1 LKVAT
6 KDYGTDI
13 DSLKKIADLL
23 GASTRSLDD
32 FERATTRVFGR
43 TFKRSVREAAQDLE
57 EAVRRVR
64 MDLERE
70 VEKAGSAQALAAKK
84 VGEKWGKSL
93 IDGLLST
100 VSSRLS
106 DGLPAVLKPLA
117 LIAGPLNQIN
127 KVNVEG
133 YKIVSNVAAAY
144 GQMLPS
150 SIAKAQSALGNLDLT
165 YTKIANRY
173 GQLRDDIDATR
184 TAILQN
190 TIVQSRN
197 IVEVEKSTERYT
209 EQIAAMSKIHDIGMP
224 GLTSQ
229 LIDQQK
235 SLNES
240 LETAAVRYSRVA
252 LYAREAGIGQQYL
265 VRVSNDLAVSMK
277 SSGAEFENVALF
289 IATATKN
296 LEKFGMSERVAMDAA
311 SSALRGISGI
321 GMGGVSLLISQRVI
335 PQLQR
340 TLAEGG
346 KLSAQAQSGILTAA
360 ASLVG
365 PGGKAPTTPEEAL
378 ALLSKTPGAGSLLM
392 ATTFNQSK
400 EAFQAIQ
407 QTMNQLFPHG
417 GVAQVYGA
425 GIFGIRGPQE
435 YLALQQALQGTR
447 GFAETATAG
456 ADTKEILDRAD
467 NITKYL
473 TDAKDIGR
481 NQLTALEKIE
491 RYGAEIIRYQKI
503 MAAAAVAGSVLTALG
518 VITRIGKDYSGALD
532 AIRKVLGGGVAG
544 GAGGAGSGGGRLTP
558 GTNTTVATPG
568 YLGGLTTGAV
578 VGIGAVNVVAGA
590 LRANENITAARAFGE
605 AGISAGTA
613 LVMSGG
619 NPYAAAVTFSTY
631 EAGVALRL
639 LVEML
644 RENRETDKALREAAT
659 NLATASATLR
669 HFGREVPEDQRDV
682 LAAVYGGIQARYS
695 RGRSVPINYLMTTY
709 GDMVGN
715 DEKKMSYIL
724 QKLSETSS
732 RDTKGKVATKIYDPV
747 TGKQITIYVTDVGN
761 QTASTNNVFP
771 PTPTGSPS
779 LVTQ

>member
-1 LKVAT
+1 MAT

-23 GASTRSLDD
+23 GASTKSLDD
-32 FERATTRVFGR
+32 FEKATTRVFGR
-43 TFKRSVREAAQDLE
+43 TFKRSVREAGRDLE
-57 EAVRRVR
+57 EAVRRAR
-64 MDLERE
+64 MALERE
-70 VEKAGSAQALAAKK
+70 VEKAGSVQALAAKK

-93 IDGLLST
+93 VDGLLST

-106 DGLPAVLKPLA
+106 DGLPAILKPLA

-224 GLTSQ
+224 ELTSQ

-378 ALLSKTPGAGSLLM
+378 SLLSKTPGAGSLLM

-407 QTMNQLFPHG
+407 QTMNQLFPRG

-425 GIFGIRGPQE
+425 GIFGVKGPQE
-435 YLALQQALQGTR
+435 YLALQQALQGAK
-447 GFAETATAG
+447 GFTETATAG
-456 ADTKEILDRAD
+456 ADAKKILDRAD

-481 NQLTALEKIE
+481 SQLTALDKIE

-503 MAAAAVAGSVLTALG
+503 MAVAAVAGSALTALG

-532 AIRKVLGGGVAG
+532 AIRKVLGAGGVAG
-544 GAGGAGSGGGRLTP
+544 GAGGAGSGGGRLIP

-568 YLGGLTTGAV
+568 YLGGITTGAA
-578 VGIGAVNVVAGA
+578 IGTGMVSTVAGA
-590 LRANENITAARAFGE
+590 LRANENMTTAQAFGE
-605 AGISAGTA
+605 AGISAGGA
-613 LVMSGG
+613 LAMSGG
-619 NPYAAAVTFSTY
+619 NPYAAGIAFSAY
-631 EAGVALRL
+631 QIGVMGKLG
-639 LVEML
+639 VEL
-644 RENRETDKALREAAT
+644 FQEERKTAKALREAAT

-669 HFGREVPEDQRDV
+669 HFGPEVPEDQRDV
-682 LAAVYGGIQARYS
+682 LAAVYGGIQARSS
-695 RGRSVPINYLMTTY
+695 RGKSVPINYLMTTY

-715 DEKKMSYIL
+715 DEKRMSYIL

>member
-1 LKVAT
+1 VAQ

-23 GASTRSLDD
+23 RASTKSLDD
-32 FERATTRVFGR
+32 FENATTRVFGR
-43 TFKRSVREAAQDLE
+43 TFKRSIREAGRDLD
-57 EAVRRVR
+57 EAVRRAR
-64 MDLERE
+64 MSLERE

-84 VGEKWGKSL
+84 VGESWGRSFT
-93 IDGLLST
+93 DSLLST

-106 DGLPAVLKPLA
+106 DGLPAILKPLA
-117 LIAGPLNQIN
+117 MIAGPLNQIN
-127 KVNVEG
+127 RINVEG

-144 GQMLPS
+144 GQMLPG

-173 GQLRDDIDATR
+173 GQLRGDIDATR

-197 IVEVEKSTERYT
+197 IVEVERSTERYT

-224 GLTSQ
+224 ELTSQ

-252 LYAREAGIGQQYL
+252 IYAKEAGIGQQYL

-365 PGGKAPTTPEEAL
+365 PGGKAPTTTEEAL

-407 QTMNQLFPHG
+407 QTMNQLFPRG
-417 GVAQVYGA
+417 GVAQVYGS
-425 GIFGIRGPQE
+425 GIFGVRGPQE
-435 YLALQQALQGTR
+435 YLALQQGLQGTQK
-447 GFAETATAG
+447 FVETATTG
-456 ADTKEILDRAD
+456 ADAKKILDRAED
-467 NITKYL
+467 MTKYL
-473 TDAKDIGR
+473 ADANEIGR
-481 NQLTALEKIE
+481 SQLTVLEKTQ
-491 RYGAEIIRYQKI
+491 RYGEEIIRDPKI
-503 MAAAAVAGSVLTALG
+503 LAAAAVVGGALTALG
-518 VITRIGKDYSGALD
+518 VITRISKDYRAALD
-532 AIRKVLGGGVAG
+532 TIERVLGTGGIAG
-544 GAGGAGSGGGRLTP
+544 GTGRGGSGRGGLPP
-558 GTNTTVATPG
+558 GTNTTIALPG
-568 YLGGLTTGAV
+568 PGGGISTGAA
-578 VGIGAVNVVAGA
+578 IGTGMVSAMAGA
-590 LRANENITAARAFGE
+590 IRANENMTTAQAFGE
-605 AGISAGTA
+605 AGISAGGA
-613 LVMSGG
+613 LAMSGG
-619 NPYAAAVTFSTY
+619 NPYAAGIAFSAY
-631 EAGVALRL
+631 QIGVMGKLG
-639 LVEML
+639 VEMVQEW
-644 RENRETDKALREAAT
+644 RKTSKALREAAT
-659 NLATASATLR
+659 DLATASATLR
-669 HFGREVPEDQRDV
+669 HFGTEVPEDQRDI
-682 LAAVYGGIQARYS
+682 LAAVYGGIQARSS
-695 RGRSVPINYLMTTY
+695 RGKNVPINYLMTTY

-715 DEKKMSYIL
+715 DEKRMSYIL

-732 RDTKGKVATKIYDPV
+732 KDTKGKVATKIYDPV